1 MLYQNNLFVRAHHLK
16 LSQTPLILQR
26 PTEASGDE
34 QRMGKLAE
42 IIRTL
47 QFRQYAPPGALHIS
61 SLLGN
66 KMTSYIVKKQNKAQ
80 KSKGIDIQLTVDI
93 LVNAYQNNLDTV

>member
-1 MLYQNNLFVRAHHLK
+1 VIAWVPDAVRPDLHHVIRA
-16 LSQTPLILQR
+16 TYY
-26 PTEASGDE
+26 ASAAGDE

-66 KMTSYIVKKQNKAQ
+66 KMTSYI
-80 KSKGIDIQLTVDI
+80 L
-93 LVNAYQNNLDTV
+93 NALRIPFSGNIAPPGAGRASPS